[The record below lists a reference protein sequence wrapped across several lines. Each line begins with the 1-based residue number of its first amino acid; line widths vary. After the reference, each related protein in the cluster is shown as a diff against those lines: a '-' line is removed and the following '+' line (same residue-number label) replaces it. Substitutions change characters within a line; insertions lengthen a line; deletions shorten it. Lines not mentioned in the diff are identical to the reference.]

1 MALKGSCHCKAT
13 QFEVNEPPA
22 KLPRAT
28 RFVLR
33 QVGAIYVE
41 SSQFIRTA

>member
-1 MALKGSCHCKAT
+1 MAQKGSCHCKAT

-22 KLPRAT
+22 KLTRAT

-33 QVGAIYVE
+33 QARRALGLLHA
-41 SSQFIRTA
+41 